1 MNIDEEKIIQNVLI
15 RHFDKMSNMLLDI
28 TTKLEGINERVNI
41 IEEKLKENAYSPDMN
56 AVIPDKI
63 ILQDDEA
70 VDIFKNLCSNDIGA
84 DMKIFKE
91 YYMTKMVEG
100 EKIKLVCPIKFES
113 YRKFYF
119 WNGKKWIADMDGYY
133 ISKTLSDN
141 LQRFYL
147 RHNKTSSADDM
158 DKVFKNQEYINSMKT
173 DKYKRLLIKEL
184 RSMINLSN

>member
-1 MNIDEEKIIQNVLI
+1 MNIDDEKIIQNVLA

-28 TTKLEGINERVNI
+28 TTKLESINDRVNN
-41 IEEKLKENAYSPDMN
+41 IEKKLKENAYSPDMN
-56 AVIPDKI
+56 AVIPEKI
-63 ILQDDEA
+63 KLEEDNCI
-70 VDIFKNLCSNDIGA
+70 DIFKNLCSNDIGS
-84 DMKIFKE
+84 DMKIFTE

-100 EKIKLVCPIKFES
+100 EKIKLICPIKFES

-133 ISKTLSDN
+133 ISKTLADN

-147 RHNKTSSADDM
+147 RHNKTNSADNM
-158 DKVFKNQEYINSMKT
+158 EKVFKNQEYINSMKT

>member
-28 TTKLEGINERVNI
+28 TTKLEGINERVNN

>member
-28 TTKLEGINERVNI
+28 TTKLEGINERVNN

-70 VDIFKNLCSNDIGA
+70 IDIFKNLCSNDIGA

>member
-1 MNIDEEKIIQNVLI
+1 MNIDDEKIIQNVLI

-28 TTKLEGINERVNI
+28 TTKLEGINERVNN

-63 ILQDDEA
+63 ILQDDETI
-70 VDIFKNLCSNDIGA
+70 DIFKNLCSNDIGA
-84 DMKIFKE
+84 DMRIFKE

-158 DKVFKNQEYINSMKT
+158 EKVFKNQEYINSMKT

>member
-28 TTKLEGINERVNI
+28 TTKLEGINERVNN

-70 VDIFKNLCSNDIGA
+70 IDIFKNLCSNDIGA

-184 RSMINLSN
+184 RSMINLSY

>member
-1 MNIDEEKIIQNVLI
+1 MNIENEKIIQNVLV

-28 TTKLEGINERVNI
+28 TTKLEDINVRVTN

-56 AVIPDKI
+56 PIIPDKI
-63 ILQDDEA
+63 ILHDDDSI
-70 VDIFKNLCSNDIGA
+70 DIFKTLCSNDISA
-84 DMKIFKE
+84 DMRIFKE
-91 YYMTKMVEG
+91 YYMTKIIKG

-119 WNGKKWIADMDGYY
+119 WNGQKWIVDMDGYY
-133 ISKTLSDN
+133 ISKTLADN

-147 RHNKTSSADDM
+147 RHNKTNSADNM
-158 DKVFKNQEYINSMKT
+158 EKVFKNQEYINSMKT

-184 RSMINLSN
+184 RSIINLSC

>member
-28 TTKLEGINERVNI
+28 TTKLEGINERVNN

-70 VDIFKNLCSNDIGA
+70 IDIFKNLCSNDIGA

-147 RHNKTSSADDM
+147 RHNKTSSTDDM
-158 DKVFKNQEYINSMKT
+158 EKVFKNQEYINSMKT

-184 RSMINLSN
+184 RSMINLSY

>member
-1 MNIDEEKIIQNVLI
+1 MNINEEKIIQNVLI

-28 TTKLEGINERVNI
+28 TTKLEGINERVNN

-70 VDIFKNLCSNDIGA
+70 IDIFKNLCSNDIGA

-158 DKVFKNQEYINSMKT
+158 EKIFKNQEYINSMKT

-184 RSMINLSN
+184 RSMINLSY

>member
-28 TTKLEGINERVNI
+28 TTKLEGINERVNN

-158 DKVFKNQEYINSMKT
+158 EKVFKNQEYINSMKT

-184 RSMINLSN
+184 RSMINLSY

>member
-1 MNIDEEKIIQNVLI
+1 
-15 RHFDKMSNMLLDI
+15 
-28 TTKLEGINERVNI
+28 
-41 IEEKLKENAYSPDMN
+41 
-56 AVIPDKI
+56 
-63 ILQDDEA
+63 
-70 VDIFKNLCSNDIGA
+70 
-84 DMKIFKE
+84 
-91 YYMTKMVEG
+91 MVEG

-158 DKVFKNQEYINSMKT
+158 EKVFKNQEYINSMKT

>member
-28 TTKLEGINERVNI
+28 TTKLEGINERVNN

-84 DMKIFKE
+84 DIKIFKE